1 MARRLWK
8 WTKGQ
13 LDKLNEVQEVL
24 SELEAYTP
32 LTLRQ
37 VYYQLIGKGCIE
49 NNRSQYNMLSNLLKW
64 ARIQG
69 HIGWNVIEDRTRAFH
84 NLTGW
89 RSYQSFTNASLNHF
103 LSGYSRDLLQTQ
115 DKYLEIWIE
124 KDALATIFK
133 KVAINYTVPVV
144 VCKGFSSI
152 SFLNDLKERLDAKQD
167 KQRLILYFGD
177 FDPSGVEMMES
188 MKITLRD
195 EFNVTGLEFKRKA
208 LLLEDVYT
216 YKLLH
221 NPDALK
227 HTDTRAKKH
236 VAAYGEVAVE
246 LDALQ
251 PEVLKSKIKTAIEDE
266 LNIDAFNAEIEQE
279 KNEFDKLNT
288 LKSRVTT
295 FVSTNYYLP

>member
-1 MARRLWK
+1 MSRRQWK

-13 LDKLNEVQEVL
+13 LDKLNKVQEVL
-24 SELEAYTP
+24 SELKAYTP

-84 NLTGW
+84 DLTGW

-152 SFLNDLKERLDAKQD
+152 SFLNDLKERLDAKQG

-188 MKITLRD
+188 MEITLRD

-208 LLLEDVYT
+208 LLLKDVYT
-216 YKLLH
+216 YQLLH

-236 VAAYGEVAVE
+236 IAAYGEVAVE
-246 LDALQ
+246 LDALR
-251 PEVLKSKIKTAIEDE
+251 PDVLESKIKAAIEDE
-266 LNIDAFNAEIEQE
+266 LDIDAFNTEVDEE
-279 KNEFDKLNT
+279 KNEFDLLNS
-288 LKSRVTT
+288 LKCKVSD
-295 FVSTNYYLP
+295 FVGNSI